1 MTTSVFSFIVV
12 LGVLIFFHELG
23 HFLIAKLFG
32 VGVEKFS
39 LGFGPRILGKKVG
52 ITDYRI
58 SAIPLGG
65 YVKMV
70 GDEPDSELSPDQI
83 PHSFTHK
90 PVLKRM
96 LIVAAG
102 PAFNLLLAAIIFF
115 GFFAISGIDDV
126 TPVVRYVEKGG
137 VAEKAG
143 LREGDRVISI
153 NGHAIE
159 SWYDIGEWS
168 EDKPG
173 QPLTVKYRRDVS
185 VRETVILPELKT
197 GQDIFG
203 DETTY
208 FSVGMFGL
216 PELKAFIGGV
226 SPGTPAQK
234 SGLKKGDQVIAI
246 DGKKVANW
254 KEMSDIIAG
263 GDGRALDFDISRQG
277 TVFSVSITPALTK
290 RKNAIGETE
299 ERYLIGISTAS
310 APLPEEDRFVKRLAL
325 LDALTASIE
334 RTWFVCEISVVG
346 IAKIID
352 GSISRK
358 NLGGPIMIAKMAGD
372 QAKEG
377 IDKLIQFVAFI
388 SINLAILNLLPI
400 PVLDGGHLLFF
411 LVEAII
417 RRPVGVRVREMAQ
430 QAGMFALLLLMVF
443 VFYNDIMRYF
453 FS

>member
-1 MTTSVFSFIVV
+1 MTTSIFAFIIV

-23 HFLIAKLFG
+23 HFLVAKLFG

-39 LGFGPRILGKKVG
+39 LGFGPRVLGKTVG

-70 GDEPDSELSPDQI
+70 GDEPDSELDADQI
-83 PHSFTHK
+83 PLSFTHK
-90 PVLKRM
+90 HVLKRM

-102 PAFNLLLAAIIFF
+102 PVFNLFLAVIIFF

-126 TPVVRYVEKGG
+126 TPVVRYVEAGG
-137 VAEKAG
+137 PAEKAG
-143 LREGDRVISI
+143 IREGDRVISI
-153 NGHAIE
+153 NGISIE
-159 SWYDIGEWS
+159 SWYDIGKIV
-168 EDKPG
+168 EDQPG
-173 QPLTVKYRRDVS
+173 QPLYLKLRRGVS
-185 VRETVILPELKT
+185 APDAEILPQLKT

-203 DETTY
+203 DEMTY
-208 FSVGMFGL
+208 YAIGMFGL
-216 PELKAFIGGV
+216 PELKAIVGGV
-226 SPGTPAQK
+226 SQGSPAQK
-234 SGLKKGDQVIAI
+234 GGLKKGDRVVAI
-246 DGKKVANW
+246 NGQEVANW
-254 KEMSDIIAG
+254 KAMSDLIAG
-263 GDGRALDFDISRQG
+263 GDGQALEFEISRG
-277 TVFSVSITPALTK
+277 ETIFRVSLIPELTK

-310 APLPEEDRFVKRLAL
+310 APIPAEDRVVKKLSMVRAI
-325 LDALTASIE
+325 AESFE
-334 RTWFVCEISVVG
+334 RTWFVSRISVLG
-346 IAKIID
+346 IVKIID

-358 NLGGPIMIAKMAGD
+358 NLGGPIMIAQMAGE

-400 PVLDGGHLLFF
+400 PVLDGGHMLFF
-411 LVEAII
+411 LVEAIM
-417 RRPVGVRVREMAQ
+417 RRPVGMRVREVAQ